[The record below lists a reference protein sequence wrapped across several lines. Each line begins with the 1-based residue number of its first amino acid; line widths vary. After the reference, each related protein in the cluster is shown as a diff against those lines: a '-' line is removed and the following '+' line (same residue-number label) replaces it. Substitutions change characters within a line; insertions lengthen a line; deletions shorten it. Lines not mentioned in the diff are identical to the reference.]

1 MLAHRVSRW
10 LAGLVLALSVLAVAQ
25 PALAA
30 DRVQEQVQRQETQP
44 LNNAPVWRDV
54 RGGDINQYQTTQVRG
69 VESSVLVQS
78 EGEIWRQVRN
88 GPITVYGGW
97 LLVAVVLLLGAYFAI
112 KGPIRL
118 PEKPSGRLM
127 PRFSAWDR
135 IVHWSTAITFILL
148 SVTGMITLF
157 GKYVLLPVFGYA
169 LFSWI
174 ASLAKNLH
182 NFLGPLFAVCT
193 IIMFVTFVKDNL
205 PKAYDWVW
213 VRRFGGMLGEGHVP
227 CGRFNAAEKVY
238 FWLGVLLLGVVISV
252 TGFILNFANFGQGRE
267 LMQISNVLHAVSAVL
282 FITMALG
289 HIYLGTI
296 GVEGAYE
303 AMRTGMTDEV
313 WAKTHHQ
320 YWYEEMKKGQQAK
333 SAPGGT
339 PAGAPAAAMKDGW
352 KL

>member
-10 LAGLVLALSVLAVAQ
+10 LAGLVLALSVLTVAQ

-97 LLVAVVLLLGAYFAI
+97 LLVAVLLLLGAYFAI

-127 PRFSAWDR
+127 PRFSPWDR

-174 ASLAKNLH
+174 ASLA
-182 NFLGPLFAVCT
+182 
-193 IIMFVTFVKDNL
+193 
-205 PKAYDWVW
+205 
-213 VRRFGGMLGEGHVP
+213 
-227 CGRFNAAEKVY
+227 
-238 FWLGVLLLGVVISV
+238 
-252 TGFILNFANFGQGRE
+252 
-267 LMQISNVLHAVSAVL
+267 
-282 FITMALG
+282 
-289 HIYLGTI
+289 
-296 GVEGAYE
+296 
-303 AMRTGMTDEV
+303 
-313 WAKTHHQ
+313 
-320 YWYEEMKKGQQAK
+320 
-333 SAPGGT
+333 
-339 PAGAPAAAMKDGW
+339 
-352 KL
+352 